1 MPLAAAGADIISR
14 APFPM
19 KVSLSWLSE
28 HLDLSARPV
37 AELAD
42 LLTFAGVEV
51 EGITE
56 RGVASERI
64 VVGQVHSFV
73 PHPNADKLRLCQV
86 DDGSGTLRQ
95 IVCGAKNF
103 EPGDKVPVALPGA
116 VLPGDFEIKESKLR
130 GELSQGMMC
139 SGRELGIG
147 DDHEGLLIL
156 GADAPVGRPFKELI
170 ESDTM
175 FEVEITPNRPD
186 LLSHLGMARELAA
199 LAELPLK
206 TPARCTS
213 ETPQRP
219 AAAEE
224 VRIEDKAGC
233 PLYTARRI
241 RGVKVGP
248 SPDWLQRRLQSVGLR
263 PINNIVD
270 ITNFVL
276 MEMGQPLHAFDM
288 AQINGG
294 IVVRRAGEGEKFT
307 ALDGKEYT
315 LDAGDLVIA
324 DHAKAVAIAGVMG
337 GEHSGV
343 TEATSDVLLESA
355 YFQTTTVR
363 RTSRRLGLVSD
374 SSYRFERGVD
384 PHQVEGASA
393 LAAKLIL
400 EICGGTA
407 EDVLF
412 AAGEP
417 PAPPSAVA
425 MDNDRCRALLG
436 AEISDAEID
445 GILRRLGLT
454 SSASGWQPPTF
465 RLDLTRPVD
474 LMEEVARVYGIAQLP
489 AAGAALFAAE
499 SAADGFYDFRMSLR
513 QMLAARGVWE
523 AQTIKLISGA
533 QLADAVGTNPAPL
546 APLPLKN
553 PLSDDHTN
561 MRPSVV
567 PGLLATAE
575 RNIRMGAPALRF
587 FEMGTVFSRA
597 GDGKAVEKDVLGIL
611 LSGPVNSCAWNL
623 KEPAASDISDLRGM
637 VESLCPGALV
647 KFKPGKHAALVIAA
661 NITVNGKSVGMAGRL
676 WPARERALDARHAVF
691 VAELDTAALQKALT
705 REVKFDELPRFPGIS
720 RDVSLEV
727 AADVPHAKF
736 EDFFAGVKEPLYMG
750 ASLFDVFQL
759 GRDRKSVSWRI
770 EYHGTDRTLQTPE
783 VDAAHARVLDALK
796 KALPVSVR

>member
-1 MPLAAAGADIISR
+1 
-14 APFPM
+14 M

-56 RGVASERI
+56 RGVSSDRI
-64 VVGQVHSFV
+64 VVAQVTSFV

-86 DDGSGTLRQ
+86 DDGSGAPRQ

-103 EPGDKVPVALPGA
+103 VQGDKVPLALPGA
-116 VLPGDFEIKESKLR
+116 VLPGNFEIKESKLR

-139 SGRELGIG
+139 SGRELGLG
-147 DDHEGLLIL
+147 EDHEGLLIL
-156 GADAPVGRPFKELI
+156 GADAPVGRLLRELV

-199 LAELPLK
+199 LAEIPLK
-206 TPARCTS
+206 KGAHHGDDR
-213 ETPQRP
+213 TPQRT
-219 AAAEE
+219 ATAQE
-224 VRIEDKAGC
+224 VKIEDAAGC

-248 SPDWLQRRLQSVGLR
+248 SPDWLRRRLESIGLR
-263 PINNIVD
+263 PINNVVD

-288 AQINGG
+288 AQLSGG
-294 IVVRRAGEGEKFT
+294 ILVRRAGEGEKFT

-343 TEATSDVLLESA
+343 TETTTDVLLESA

-384 PHQVEGASA
+384 PQQVAGASA

-400 EICGGTA
+400 ELCGGTA
-407 EDVLF
+407 EPELLV
-412 AAGEP
+412 AGAP
-417 PAPPSAVA
+417 PAPPAAVA
-425 MDNDRCRALLG
+425 LDNNRCRALLG
-436 AEISDAEID
+436 AEISDAEVD
-445 GILRRLGLT
+445 GILSRLGLT
-454 SSASGWQPPTF
+454 KTGAGWQPPSYRF
-465 RLDLTRPVD
+465 DLPRAVD
-474 LMEEVARVYGIAQLP
+474 LMEEVARVYGIARLP

-499 SAADGFYDFRMSLR
+499 SAADGFYDFRMALR
-513 QMLAARGVWE
+513 QSLAARGVWE
-523 AQTIKLISGA
+523 AQTIKLISTA
-533 QLADAVGTNPAPL
+533 QLADALGTNPAPL

-553 PLSDDHTN
+553 PLSDDHTH
-561 MRPSVV
+561 MRPSVL
-567 PGLLATAE
+567 PSLLATAE
-575 RNIRMGAPALRF
+575 RNIRMGAPSLRF
-587 FEMGTVFSRA
+587 CELGTVFSRMP
-597 GDGKAVEKDVLGIL
+597 DGKAVEKDVLGIL
-611 LSGPVNSCAWNL
+611 LSGPVNRSAWNL
-623 KEPAASDISDLRGM
+623 TDPAAVDLSDLRGM
-637 VESLCPGALV
+637 VESLCLGAQV

-661 NITVNGKSVGMAGRL
+661 NVTVNGKSVGMAGRL
-676 WPARERALDARHAVF
+676 WPARERALDARHPVF
-691 VAELDTAALQKALT
+691 VAELDIALLQQALA
-705 REVKFDELPRFPGIS
+705 RAVKFDELPRFPGIS
-720 RDVSLEV
+720 RDVALEA
-727 AADVPHAKF
+727 AADLPHARF
-736 EDFFAGVKEPLYMG
+736 EDFFAGVKEPLYTG
-750 ASLFDVFQL
+750 AVLFDVFPL
-759 GRDRKSVSWRI
+759 GEGRKSVAWRI
-770 EYHGTDRTLQTPE
+770 FYRHKDRTLETKE
-783 VDAAHARVLDALK
+783 VDVAHSGVLDALK
-796 KALPVSVR
+796 KALPVAVR

>member
-1 MPLAAAGADIISR
+1 
-14 APFPM
+14 M

-56 RGVASERI
+56 RGVSSDRI
-64 VVGQVHSFV
+64 VVAQVKSFV

-86 DDGSGTLRQ
+86 DDGSGAPRQ

-103 EPGDKVPVALPGA
+103 VAGDKVPLALPGA
-116 VLPGDFEIKESKLR
+116 VLPGNFEIKESKLR

-147 DDHEGLLIL
+147 EDHEGLLIL
-156 GADAPVGRPFKELI
+156 GADAPVGRPLRELVD
-170 ESDTM
+170 SDTM

-199 LAELPLK
+199 LAEIPLK
-206 TPARCTS
+206 NPPHHGDDKTS
-213 ETPQRP
+213 QRT

-224 VRIEDKAGC
+224 VKIEDLTGC
-233 PLYTARRI
+233 PFYTARRI

-248 SPDWLQRRLQSVGLR
+248 SPDWLQRRLQSIGLR

-288 AQINGG
+288 AQLNGG

-337 GEHSGV
+337 GERSGV
-343 TEATSDVLLESA
+343 TETTTDVLLESA

-384 PHQVEGASA
+384 PQQVAGASA
-393 LAAKLIL
+393 LATKLIV

-407 EDVLF
+407 EPELLV
-412 AAGEP
+412 AGAP

-425 MDNDRCRALLG
+425 LNNNRCRALLG
-436 AEISDAEID
+436 AEISDAEVD
-445 GILRRLGLT
+445 GILSRLGLT
-454 SSASGWQPPTF
+454 KTSAGWQPPSY
-465 RLDLTRPVD
+465 RLDLSRPVD
-474 LMEEVARVYGIAQLP
+474 LIEEVARVYGIARLP

-499 SAADGFYDFRMSLR
+499 SAADGFYDFRMALR
-513 QMLAARGVWE
+513 QSLAARGVWE
-523 AQTIKLISGA
+523 AQTIKLISTG
-533 QLADAVGTNPAPL
+533 QLADALGTNPAPL

-553 PLSDDHTN
+553 PLSDDHTH
-561 MRPSVV
+561 MRPSVL

-575 RNIRMGAPALRF
+575 RNIRMGAPSLRF
-587 FEMGTVFSRA
+587 CELGTVFSRTP
-597 GDGKAVEKDVLGIL
+597 DGKAVEKDVLGIL
-611 LSGPVNSCAWNL
+611 LSGPVNSSAWNY
-623 KEPAASDISDLRGM
+623 KEPAAADLSDLRGM
-637 VESLCPGALV
+637 VESLCPGAQV

-661 NITVNGKSVGMAGRL
+661 NVTVNGKSVGMAGRL
-676 WPARERALDARHAVF
+676 WPARERALDARHPVL

-705 REVKFDELPRFPGIS
+705 REVKFDELPRFPGIT
-720 RDVSLEV
+720 RDVALEA
-727 AADVPHAKF
+727 AADLPHARF
-736 EDFFAGVKEPLYMG
+736 EDFFAGVKEPLYTG
-750 ASLFDVFQL
+750 AALFDVFAL
-759 GRDRKSVSWRI
+759 GEGRKSVAWRVGYRAS
-770 EYHGTDRTLQTPE
+770 ERTMQSAE
-783 VDAAHARVLDALK
+783 VDAAHTRVLEALK